1 MGERDNENVAWVPNC
16 EPRAKYRV
24 IDRFTGLTV
33 GLCSDLRGF
42 TAITKAMHG
51 IDPDVSI
58 RIIVPNEAPVSRVQY
73 VLTKYN
79 ESLETDVILYFTDCN
94 TVYS

>member
-16 EPRAKYRV
+16 KPRAKYRV
-24 IDRFTGLTV
+24 VDRFTGQTV

-42 TAITKAMHG
+42 TTITKAMHG
-51 IDPDVSI
+51 IDPDVSV
-58 RIIVPNEAPVSRVQY
+58 RIIVPTEVPVSRVQF

-79 ESLETDVILYFTDCN
+79 WLLKTDVILYFTDCN